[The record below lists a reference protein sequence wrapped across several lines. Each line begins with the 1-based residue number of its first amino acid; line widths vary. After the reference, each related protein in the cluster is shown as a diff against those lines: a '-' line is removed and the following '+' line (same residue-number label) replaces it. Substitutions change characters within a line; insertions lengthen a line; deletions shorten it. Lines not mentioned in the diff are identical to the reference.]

1 MKKKMIIEIE
11 TTCDLELSAQRVE
24 CHITNDKGRIRAE
37 DEVCLMISGYDPG
50 KDQEVEEIVTI
61 SKAEAKRLSSIL
73 LDLVAD

>member
-37 DEVCLMISGYDPG
+37 DEVCLMISGYNPD

-73 LDLVAD
+73 LDLATD

>member
-1 MKKKMIIEIE
+1 MKPIIEIE

-37 DEVCLMISGYDPG
+37 DEVCLMISGYNPN

-73 LDLVAD
+73 LDLAAD

>member
-37 DEVCLMISGYDPG
+37 DEVCLMISGYNPS
-50 KDQEVEEIVTI
+50 KDKEVEEIVTI
-61 SKAEAKRLSSIL
+61 SKAEAKRLSNIL
-73 LDLVAD
+73 LDLIDG

>member
-37 DEVCLMISGYDPG
+37 DEVCLMISGYNTETD
-50 KDQEVEEIVTI
+50 ENVEEIVTI
-61 SKAEAKRLSSIL
+61 SKAEAKRLSNIL